1 METIVFQ
8 TDYSPRKKGEEFTPS
23 TNEDKKLAQWY
34 LDNGLAK
41 FKCDCKEDEN
51 KCVDCA
57 GNKTEEVEEVKAKK
71 TTSKKETK
79 TEE

>member
-8 TDYSPRKKGEEFTPS
+8 TNYSPRKKGDEFTPS

-34 LDNGLAK
+34 LDNGIAK
-41 FKCDCKEDEN
+41 IKCDCKEDEN

-57 GNKTEEVEEVKAKK
+57 GNKTEEAEEVKPKSKK
-71 TTSKKETK
+71 TTTK